1 MDTKNFGR
9 RVAAASVGILAVGA
23 IEIASPTA
31 HAALSYGSI
40 AYADNGAGAVV
51 WNYPSS
57 REAQKAAIQ
66 YCGWS
71 SCEAL
76 NYFTDCGVAVR
87 NDTHVQSAHGPT
99 LGAATRAA
107 LNAIP
112 GGNGYIDLWACN

>member
-1 MDTKNFGR
+1 MDTRSFGR
-9 RVAAASVGILAVGA
+9 RVAAASVGVLAVGV
-23 IEIASPTA
+23 IELPTA

-57 REAQKAAIQ
+57 RDAQQAAIQ
-66 YCGWS
+66 YCGWT

-87 NDTHVQSAHGPT
+87 NDTHVQAAHGRT

-112 GGNGYIDLWACN
+112 GGGGYIDLWACN

>member
-1 MDTKNFGR
+1 MDIQKFLGAGWPRPVSESWPSASLNPDCPR
-9 RVAAASVGILAVGA
+9 RTVVRLHCVRGQR
-23 IEIASPTA
+23 
-31 HAALSYGSI
+31 
-40 AYADNGAGAVV
+40 GAGAVV

-57 REAQKAAIQ
+57 RDAQQAAIQ
-66 YCGWS
+66 YCGWT

-87 NDTHVQSAHGPT
+87 NDTHVQAAHGRT

-112 GGNGYIDLWACN
+112 GGGGYIDLWACN